1 MSADQTPLYPP
12 ILMLPPE
19 PSSPGAPVPIDLD
32 DRTMMSTAPSCTG
45 LARGQREQRPKR
57 RPCVNYGL
65 KLAGHSV
72 HIGVGF
78 RSAGTVL
85 EFFVDL
91 HKEGAPLRAAAH
103 VVATIGS
110 MALQRGMSLGDLC
123 SGLRSMYAEP
133 AGEVEGHD
141 RITSALSLFDLV
153 AKVLEDAEMSGRAIT

>member
-1 MSADQTPLYPP
+1 
-12 ILMLPPE
+12 MLPPE
-19 PSSPGAPVPIDLD
+19 PSSPGAPVPVDLD
-32 DRTMMSTAPSCTG
+32 DRATMALSSGG
-45 LARGQREQRPKR
+45 LARGQREHRPKR
-57 RPCVNYGL
+57 RPCVNYAL

-78 RSAGTVL
+78 RPDGTVL

-110 MALQRGMSLGDLC
+110 MAIQRGMSLGDLC

-141 RITSALSLFDLV
+141 RVTSALSLFDLV
-153 AKVLEDAEMSGRAIT
+153 AKVLEDAEMSGRALT